1 MNPTRPAPESTR
13 IELITQEKP
22 VNWLSPSQLLQT
34 GLRALTAG
42 EVGVMAD
49 PRLVQAALSPDESS
63 RPTFT
68 AADTAGPLWIDY
80 LADTGDGWDATYTV
94 AHTVAQAQI
103 RPEDP
108 ATDPLPRAELL
119 ILGGDQVYPT
129 PADAA
134 YRTRFLDPFRSA
146 LPAPMEADHPG
157 APETRVTA
165 GDPLLF
171 ALPGNHDWY
180 DGLHG
185 FMQTFCSQ
193 RGIGRWQTRQRR
205 SYWALKLPHG
215 WWIWGLDL
223 QLQSQMDTPQLDY
236 FRAMADRL
244 APGDQV
250 VLCTPEPSWTDASV
264 QRGKADGTPLDSLER
279 LPPRFSWLRDIER
292 LVLDHPDGGRRE
304 GVRLAAVLA
313 GDQHHYARYQSQDAD
328 ATVRITCGGGGAY
341 LLGTHDLP
349 QQLDFRGGGGREQH
363 QKVCTFPSADESRSL
378 RNQIWRLPVTNPI
391 FSATLGVFHA
401 LWAVLLTYSGPLAT
415 LWGLILVGGAALFT
429 RSSAPTAQKA
439 RATGAGLLHG
449 LLHLALPLVVLS
461 ALTDRF
467 GSLHPAWQAGVTFAE
482 GWLIGG
488 LLFGLWLMLTNRW
501 AGWHG
506 EEVFSAQAIPHWRCF
521 LRLRIDACGLTI
533 YPLGIRQSC
542 TRWRLGAGIEMLRQ
556 AGSTWRLRTRA
567 ASGPRFDPVDPIR
580 VELIEKPIVIP
591 RTSR

>member
-1 MNPTRPAPESTR
+1 MNPPTR

-22 VNWLSPSQLLQT
+22 VNWLSPGQLLQT

-108 ATDPLPRAELL
+108 ATDPLPQADLL

-129 PADAA
+129 PADSA

-146 LPAPMEADHPG
+146 LPAPIEADQPG
-157 APETRVTA
+157 APETRA
-165 GDPLLF
+165 APGDPQLF

-205 SYWALKLPHG
+205 SYWALQLRHG

-250 VLCTPEPSWTDASV
+250 VLCAPEPSWTDANV

-292 LVLDHPDGGRRE
+292 LILRRPDGSRRE
-304 GVRLAAVLA
+304 GVELAAVLA
-313 GDQHHYARYQSQDAD
+313 GDQHHYARYQSEDAD
-328 ATVRITCGGGGAY
+328 APVRITCGGGGAY

-349 QQLDFRGGGGREQH
+349 DRLDFRGASGREQH
-363 QKVCTFPSADESRSL
+363 RKVSSFPSANESRRL
-378 RNQIWRLPVTNPI
+378 RDQIWKLPATNPV
-391 FSATLGVFHA
+391 FAATLAGIHM
-401 LWAVLLTYSGPLAT
+401 LWVLLLASSLPLAL
-415 LWGLILVGGAALFT
+415 LWGLVVTGAAALFT
-429 RSSAPTAQKA
+429 RNSAPTDQKT
-439 RATGAGLLHG
+439 RATWAGGVHG
-449 LLHLALPLVVLS
+449 LLHLLLPLVLLS
-461 ALTDRF
+461 LIDDRF
-467 GSLHPAWQAGVTFAE
+467 GPQPPWVQLGAVLAE

-506 EEVFSAQAIPHWRCF
+506 EEVFSAQAIADWRCL
-521 LRLRIDACGLTI
+521 LRMRIDAQGLTI
-533 YPLGIRQSC
+533 YPLGIRKSC
-542 TRWRLGAGIEMLRQ
+542 RRWSIAAGIDVLRQ
-556 AGSTWRLRTRA
+556 AGSTWRLRTTPT
-567 ASGPRFDPVDPIR
+567 ASGPRFVPLDPIQ
-580 VELIEKPIVIP
+580 VELIEPPIVIP